1 MKKIKDPSE
10 REKALLR
17 EQLRQA
23 GLDVDNA
30 RSAFDMAVEPDLVA
44 ACIYELNAAK
54 LRYSNLLKQL
64 RSMELPVREA

>member
-30 RSAFDMAVEPDLVA
+30 RSAFDMTVEPDLVA
-44 ACIYELNAAK
+44 ACIYELTAAK

>member
-64 RSMELPVREA
+64 RSMELPAREA

>member
-64 RSMELPVREA
+64 RSMELPVKEA

>member
-10 REKALLR
+10 REKTLLR

-64 RSMELPVREA
+64 RSMELPAREA